1 MKRIFWAGDSTVQ
14 FNGIETYPQTGIG
27 QVMPLYLKKDV
38 VVRNYAKN
46 GRSTRSFINQKR
58 LVEIEE
64 AIEAGDYLF
73 IQFGHND
80 EKESDPERYT
90 RPDDDFKGN
99 LRIFIETARKAGAKP
114 VLITP
119 LTRRTFAG
127 PHKLDAG
134 NHKEYVRAMKEIAF
148 EENVPLVD
156 LYTMSRE
163 GVEKAG
169 EDVTYH
175 WYMHVPA
182 GVYPYKPDGLDT
194 DNTHLQYA
202 GAVIFA
208 GMIAAGLKNL
218 GGEYADLI
226 KEEWDGKIRLYYP
239 GESEYSTP

>member
-119 LTRRTFAG
+119 LTRRTFAA

-163 GVEKAG
+163 GVDKAG

-182 GVYPYKPDGLDT
+182 GVYPYKPNGYYLLSSFLLHNRAMMYCHQVSEHQVNPQGL
-194 DNTHLQYA
+194 L
-202 GAVIFA
+202 
-208 GMIAAGLKNL
+208 L
-218 GGEYADLI
+218 
-226 KEEWDGKIRLYYP
+226 
-239 GESEYSTP
+239 S